1 MMAHQAALNRV
12 WTKVMLEALYRQ
24 GVRHLCI
31 APGSRSTPLTLEA
44 VAHGGFTLH
53 THFDERG
60 LGFLALGLAKATN
73 NAVAVIVT
81 SGTAVAN
88 LLPAVAESMLTKE
101 RLILLTSDRPI
112 ELVECGANQAIV
124 QSGIFSHHVTK
135 YVGLPSP
142 NTTISLNWL
151 LTTIDSAFVSQ
162 QQNGGSIHINCPYPE
177 PLYGGEDQSMFEE
190 YRGSIRG
197 WLESEGAY
205 VRYERPVV
213 QDYAESIQRLDLVVQ
228 KGVILVG
235 NTSLNIAN
243 QAAVLAHSLGWPI
256 MFDPQSG
263 QSSDWQHYDLW
274 LQNPVVNHQFS
285 QADFVLQIGARFVSK
300 RLNQWINEQVT
311 SGTRCVL
318 LTEHFDRLNPD
329 HIPMTHLLVDT
340 ERWLGDALA
349 MSTPSQHAHW
359 GDDLKRFAT
368 ATNSLSAPSEAISEL
383 DVAKSIQV
391 LPKGIPLFLGNSLI
405 VRLVDMLSS
414 VNGHRTY
421 SNRGASGIDGL
432 VATACGVARA
442 EDSPIVMY
450 LGDTSLLYD
459 LNSLALFSRS
469 TKPNIIVVTN
479 NDGGAIFDLLPVP
492 MEQKVAC
499 YQMPHGFTFKHAAAQ
514 FGLEYCQPQ
523 SSNELES
530 ILLDHLANGT
540 QTLLVEVITPSE
552 EVGSHIR
559 SLTQQVKALKL
570 PYLHHAE

>member
-12 WTKVMLEALYRQ
+12 WTQVMLEALYRQ

-44 VAHGGFTLH
+44 VDHGGFTLH
-53 THFDERG
+53 SHFDERG

-124 QSGIFSHHVTK
+124 QTGIFSNHVTK

-177 PLYGGEDQSMFEE
+177 PLYGGEDQSMFQD
-190 YRGSIRG
+190 YRESIRG
-197 WLESEGAY
+197 WLDSDDVY
-205 VRYERPVV
+205 VRYERPVIR
-213 QDYAESIQRLDLVVQ
+213 DYAESIQQLNLGAQ

-235 NTSLNIAN
+235 NTSLSIAN
-243 QAAVLAHSLGWPI
+243 QAATLAQSLGWPI
-256 MFDPQSG
+256 VFDPQSG
-263 QSSDWQHYDLW
+263 QGGDWQHYDLW
-274 LQNPVVNHQFS
+274 LQNQKANHQLS
-285 QADFVLQIGARFVSK
+285 HADFVLQVGARFVSK
-300 RLNQWINEQVT
+300 RLNQWLSEQVT
-311 SGTRCVL
+311 RGTRCVL
-318 LTEHFDRLNPD
+318 LTEHLDRLNPD
-329 HIPMTHLLVDT
+329 HIPMTHLLVDI
-340 ERWLGDALA
+340 EQWLREALA
-349 MSTPSQHAHW
+349 LSTPSQHAHW
-359 GDDLKRFAT
+359 GDELKRFAI
-368 ATNSLSAPSEAISEL
+368 ATKALSVPAETISEF
-383 DVAKSIQV
+383 DVAKSMQV
-391 LPKGIPLFLGNSLI
+391 LPKGIPVFLGNSLI

-414 VNGHRTY
+414 INGHRTY

-432 VATACGVARA
+432 VATASGVARA
-442 EDSPIVMY
+442 EDLPIVMY

-459 LNSLALFSRS
+459 LNSLALFSRA
-469 TKPNIIVVTN
+469 TKPHVIVVTN

-492 MEQKVAC
+492 LEQKVAC
-499 YQMPHGFTFKHAAAQ
+499 YQMPHGFTFQHAAAQ
-514 FGLEYCQPQ
+514 FGLDYCQPQ
-523 SSNELES
+523 SNAELES
-530 ILLDHLANGT
+530 ILLSHLANGT
-540 QTLLVEVITPSE
+540 KTLLVEVNTPSE
-552 EVGSHIR
+552 EVGGHIR
-559 SLTQQVKALKL
+559 SLAQQVNALEL
-570 PYLHHAE
+570 

>member
-101 RLILLTSDRPI
+101 PLILLTSDRPI

-124 QSGIFSHHVTK
+124 QTGIFSHHVTK

-142 NTTISLNWL
+142 NTAVSLNWL

-177 PLYGGEDQSMFEE
+177 PLYGGEDQSMFEA
-190 YRGSIRG
+190 YRGSIKS
-197 WLESEGAY
+197 WLASDDVY
-205 VRYERPVV
+205 VRYELPVV
-213 QDYAESIQRLDLVVQ
+213 GDYSESVNRLGLEAK

-235 NTSLNIAN
+235 NTSLTIAN
-243 QAAVLAHSLGWPI
+243 QAAALAQSLGWPI
-256 MFDPQSG
+256 LFDPQSG
-263 QSSDWQHYDLW
+263 QGGDWQHYDLW
-274 LQNPVVNHQFS
+274 LQNQVAHQHLS
-285 QADFVLQIGARFVSK
+285 QADFVLQVGARFVSK
-300 RLNQWINEQVT
+300 RLNQWLKEQVT

-318 LTEHFDRLNPD
+318 LSEHWDRINPD
-329 HIPMTHLLVDT
+329 HLPMTHLSVNIKQ
-340 ERWLGDALA
+340 WLGDALA
-349 MSTPSQHAHW
+349 MLTSPQYAHW
-359 GDDLKRFAT
+359 GDDLTRFAS
-368 ATNSLSAPSEAISEL
+368 ATQHLSAPSETISEL
-383 DVAKSIQV
+383 DVAKSTQG
-391 LPKGIPLFLGNSLI
+391 LPEGIPLFLGNSLI
-405 VRLVDMLSS
+405 VRLVDMVSS
-414 VNGHRTY
+414 IHGRRTY

-432 VATACGVARA
+432 VATASGVARA
-442 EDSPIVMY
+442 EESPIVMY

-459 LNSLALFSRS
+459 LNSLALFSHS
-469 TKPNIIVVTN
+469 TKPNVIVVTN

-492 MEQKVAC
+492 VEQKVAC
-499 YQMPHGFTFKHAAAQ
+499 YQMPHGFTFQHAAAQ
-514 FGLEYCQPQ
+514 FGLQYCQPQ
-523 SSNELES
+523 SSDELES
-530 ILLDHLANGT
+530 TLLNHLANGT
-540 QTLLVEVITPSE
+540 KTLLVEVNTPSE
-552 EVGSHIR
+552 EVGGHIR
-559 SLTQQVKALKL
+559 SLAQQVKALKL
-570 PYLHHAE
+570 PHLHHAE